1 MNERRAYLRIL
12 ALNSLH
18 LFERLEECS
27 RSVLQAL
34 ENTVVFLL
42 IQRITRIPFHWRIDL
57 HLDKAL
63 TNDGR
68 TQADTDEFVDL
79 RRDFRIEAYELKIA
93 SSVSA
98 LADHTFR
105 DAIQGRE
112 FEIIEF
118 AVGVLLLQIS
128 EAFLEGVEFAFED
141 VGLIYFV
148 CEDDELFFCG
158 E

>member
-1 MNERRAYLRIL
+1 
-12 ALNSLH
+12 
-18 LFERLEECS
+18 
-27 RSVLQAL
+27 
-34 ENTVVFLL
+34 
-42 IQRITRIPFHWRIDL
+42 
-57 HLDKAL
+57 
-63 TNDGR
+63 
-68 TQADTDEFVDL
+68 
-79 RRDFRIEAYELKIA
+79 
-93 SSVSA
+93 VSA

-118 AVGVLLLQIS
+118 AVGVLLCRSQ
-128 EAFLEGVEFAFED
+128 AFQGVEFAFED